1 MSVQF
6 FGLFVHVAASAFG
19 PVLLLR
25 LSTPKTS
32 SPLNI
37 TCTTEKASLKKMVMG
52 LENALYA
59 TVVENGD
66 NFSVGER
73 QLLCMARALLRHS
86 KILIMDEATAAI
98 DTQTDRKL
106 QATVREAFR
115 ECTVLT
121 IAHRLNTIMDSD
133 RLLFSGDREL
143 SESLDSVP
151 ALFPQPFL
159 TATDGRDCYF
169 LA

>member
-1 MSVQF
+1 MPRPF
-6 FGLFVHVAASAFG
+6 
-19 PVLLLR
+19 P
-25 LSTPKTS
+25 
-32 SPLNI
+32 
-37 TCTTEKASLKKMVMG
+37 EKASLKETVLG
-52 LENALYA
+52 LENGLHA

-115 ECTVLT
+115 DCTVLT

-133 RLLFSGDREL
+133 RLMILDEGQARENGGAARSAACL
-143 SESLDSVP
+143 PAPPAMPHVVRVCSLPHTSFRQHRGIRHTREP
-151 ALFPQPFL
+151 AP
-159 TATDGRDCYF
+159 RSRI
-169 LA
+169 

>member
-1 MSVQF
+1 
-6 FGLFVHVAASAFG
+6 LH
-19 PVLLLR
+19 
-25 LSTPKTS
+25 
-32 SPLNI
+32 
-37 TCTTEKASLKKMVMG
+37 TTEKASLKKMVMG

-133 RLLFSGDREL
+133 RIMILDEGKRSRRRAPVALQIRLVSCLRLVSSHFL
-143 SESLDSVP
+143 SHTP
-151 ALFPQPFL
+151 PWPF
-159 TATDGRDCYF
+159 TFQGAS
-169 LA
+169 